1 MRTMDTRLIEAINNS
16 ETEVIAEFFGSM
28 NAVDIAEALESGEP
42 EQSIAAF
49 RLLDEG
55 LSGDVFSYLSP
66 DIQRLIVGGLT
77 DTEVVEVMEDMSI
90 DDMVDFIEDVPEDV
104 AKRVLESVSPERSEV
119 ADRLLDYPDDSAGSI
134 MTTEV
139 VELSKD
145 MTVREALATIR
156 TSGFDKETIFT
167 CYVVEPDKKLIG
179 AVTADK
185 LLYAMPQDRVESLM
199 DTNVIFAE
207 AGDDQEELAAK
218 FSKYDLLAMPV
229 VNRAGVLVGIV
240 TVDDILRVMTE
251 EDTEDFSKI
260 VGVKPSEVPYL
271 KTGVFAHFRNRIVWL
286 LVLMLAATIA
296 GIIIDAFEEPLAA
309 LPILIAF
316 IPMLM
321 GAGGNAGA
329 QASTIVIRGMS
340 LGEISV
346 GDVLKLIW
354 KEARI
359 AVICS
364 VILGTAN
371 FIRIFLMYGGRDY
384 ALTLAWVVSLSLSL
398 TLVVSK
404 TIGCTL
410 PIAAKKLKMDP
421 AVMAA
426 PIITTI
432 VDCTA
437 LIVFFLIAR
446 LAFGI

>member
-1 MRTMDTRLIEAINNS
+1 MNMVDIINSGDTADLAKL
-16 ETEVIAEFFGSM
+16 FGEM
-28 NAVDIAEALESGEP
+28 NAVDIAEALEAAGR
-42 EQSIAAF
+42 EQAIVAF

-55 LSGDVFSYLSP
+55 IAGDVFSYLSP

-77 DTEVVEVMEDMSI
+77 DTEVVEIMEDMSI
-90 DDMVDFIEDVPEDV
+90 DDMVDFIEDVPEEV
-104 AKRVLESVSPERSEV
+104 AKRVLESVSTERSEM

-139 VELSKD
+139 VELAKEMS
-145 MTVREALATIR
+145 VRDALTTIR
-156 TSGFDKETIFT
+156 TSGVDKETIFT
-167 CYVVEPDKKLIG
+167 CYVVESDKKLIG
-179 AVTADK
+179 VVTADK
-185 LLYAMPQDRVESLM
+185 LLYAAPEEKIESLM

-229 VNRAGVLVGIV
+229 VNRAGGLVGIV

-260 VGVKPSEVPYL
+260 VGIKPSEEPYL
-271 KTGVFAHFRNRIVWL
+271 KTGVFAHFKNRIVWL

-309 LPILIAF
+309 FPILIAF

-340 LGEISV
+340 LGEINMS
-346 GDVLKLIW
+346 DIFKLIW
-354 KEARI
+354 KETRI
-359 AVICS
+359 AIICS
-364 VILGTAN
+364 VILGSAN
-371 FIRIFLMYGGRDY
+371 FIRIFFMYEQNY
-384 ALTLAWVVSLSLSL
+384 TLAWVVSLSLCI

-437 LIVFFLIAR
+437 LIVFFVIASA
-446 LAFGI
+446 AFPI

>member
-1 MRTMDTRLIEAINNS
+1 MNMVDIINSGETS
-16 ETEVIAEFFGSM
+16 ELAGVFSEM
-28 NAVDIAEALESGEP
+28 NAVDIAEALEAAGR
-42 EQSIAAF
+42 EQAIVAF
-49 RLLDEG
+49 RQLDEG
-55 LSGDVFSYLSP
+55 LAGDVFSYLSP
-66 DIQRLIVGGLT
+66 DIQRFIVGGLT
-77 DTEVVEVMEDMSI
+77 DTEVVEIMEDMSI
-90 DDMVDFIEDVPEDV
+90 DDMVDFIEDVPEEV
-104 AKRVLESVSPERSEV
+104 AKLVLESVSTERSEL

-139 VELSKD
+139 VELAKA
-145 MTVREALATIR
+145 MTVRDALTTIR
-156 TSGFDKETIFT
+156 TSGVDKETIFT

-179 AVTADK
+179 VVTADK
-185 LLYAMPQDRVESLM
+185 LLYSSPETKIESLM

-207 AGDDQEELAAK
+207 TGDDQEELAAK

-229 VNRAGVLVGIV
+229 VNRAGGLVGIV

-260 VGVKPSEVPYL
+260 VGVKPSDEPYL
-271 KTGVFAHFRNRIVWL
+271 KTGVFAHFKNRIVWL
-286 LVLMLAATIA
+286 LILMLAATIA
-296 GIIIDAFEEPLAA
+296 GIIIDAFEEPLQAF
-309 LPILIAF
+309 PILIAF

-340 LGEISV
+340 LGEINMS
-346 GDVLKLIW
+346 DIFRLIW

-359 AVICS
+359 AIICS
-364 VILGTAN
+364 VILGSAN
-371 FIRIFLMYGGRDY
+371 FIRIFFMYEQNY
-384 ALTLAWVVSLSLSL
+384 TLAWVVSLSLCI

-437 LIVFFLIAR
+437 LIVFFVIASF
-446 LAFGI
+446 AFPI

>member
-1 MRTMDTRLIEAINNS
+1 MNMVDIINS
-16 ETEVIAEFFGSM
+16 GETADLAKIFNDM
-28 NAVDIAEALESGEP
+28 NAVDIAEALESANR
-42 EQSIAAF
+42 EQAIVAF
-49 RLLDEG
+49 RMLDEG
-55 LSGDVFSYLSP
+55 VAGDVFSYLSH

-77 DTEVVEVMEDMSI
+77 DTEVVEIMEDMSI
-90 DDMVDFIEDVPEDV
+90 DDMVDFIEDVPEEI
-104 AKRVLESVSPERSEV
+104 AKRVLESVSTERSEM

-134 MTTEV
+134 MTTEI
-139 VELSKD
+139 VELTKE
-145 MTVREALATIR
+145 MTVRDALTTIR
-156 TSGFDKETIFT
+156 TSGVNKETIFT
-167 CYVVEPDKKLIG
+167 CYVVESDKKLIG
-179 AVTADK
+179 VVTADK
-185 LLYAMPQDRVESLM
+185 LLYAKPEEKVEALM

-229 VNRAGVLVGIV
+229 VNRAGGLVGIV

-260 VGVKPSEVPYL
+260 VGIKPSEEPYL
-271 KTGVFAHFRNRIVWL
+271 KTGVFAHFKNRIVWL

-296 GIIIDAFEEPLAA
+296 GIIIDAFEEPLQAFP
-309 LPILIAF
+309 LLIAF

-340 LGEISV
+340 LGEINLS
-346 GDVLKLIW
+346 DIFKLIW

-359 AVICS
+359 AIICS
-364 VILGTAN
+364 VILGSAN
-371 FIRIFLMYGGRDY
+371 FIRIFFMYEQNY
-384 ALTLAWVVSLSLSL
+384 TLAWVVSLSLCI

-437 LIVFFLIAR
+437 LIVFFVIASA
-446 LAFGI
+446 AFPI

>member
-1 MRTMDTRLIEAINNS
+1 MDRIKIVNS
-16 ETEVIAEFFGSM
+16 GETAEIKAMFAEM
-28 NAVDIAEALESGEP
+28 NAVDIADCLEHADR
-42 EQSIAAF
+42 EQSLAGF
-49 RLLDEG
+49 RLLEDDIA
-55 LSGDVFSYLSP
+55 GDVFSYLSP

-77 DTEVVEVMEDMSI
+77 DTEVVEIMEELSI
-90 DDMVDFIEDVPEDV
+90 DDMVDFIEDVPEEV
-104 AKRVLESVSPERSEV
+104 AKRVLESVSTERSEL

-139 VELSKD
+139 VELSKN
-145 MTVREALATIR
+145 MTVRDALNTIR
-156 TSGFDKETIFT
+156 TSGVDKETIYT

-179 AVTADK
+179 VVTADK
-185 LLYAMPQDRVESLM
+185 LLYAAPDEKIEALM

-207 AGDDQEELAAK
+207 AGDDQEELAGK

-229 VNRAGVLVGIV
+229 VNRTGGLVGIV

-260 VGVKPSEVPYL
+260 VGVKPSEEPYL
-271 KTGVFAHFRNRIVWL
+271 KTGVFSHFRNRIVWL

-296 GIIIDAFEEPLAA
+296 GIIIDAFEESLAV

-329 QASTIVIRGMS
+329 QASTIVIRGIS
-340 LGEISV
+340 LGEIAKS
-346 GDVLKLIW
+346 DVLKLVWI
-354 KEARI
+354 ETRI

-364 VILGTAN
+364 VVLGSAN
-371 FIRIFLMYGGRDY
+371 FIRIFFMYDRNY
-384 ALTLAWVVSLSLSL
+384 TLAWVVSLSLCI

-410 PIAAKKLKMDP
+410 PILAKKMNMDP

-437 LIVFFLIAR
+437 LVVFFVIAR
-446 LAFGI
+446 MAFGI